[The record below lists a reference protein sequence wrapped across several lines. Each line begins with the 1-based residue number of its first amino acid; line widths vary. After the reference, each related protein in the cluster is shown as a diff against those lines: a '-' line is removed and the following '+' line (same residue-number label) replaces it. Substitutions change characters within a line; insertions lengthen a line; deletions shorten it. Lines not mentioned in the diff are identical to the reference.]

1 MRWEDSGAAFPITR
15 WSLVVAAAG
24 DASGQRAAAIID
36 LYWPAVYAF
45 LRRRQYS
52 RDKAAELTQ
61 AFFADV
67 VIGRDL
73 FRNADAT
80 RGRLRSLVVAA
91 LKNFIIDAS
100 RREVARGGDRI
111 GPLDAAWLDREES
124 LLTADSSEPDAAFER
139 RWGLAQ
145 LEEALRRCEE
155 HFERI
160 SKQAH
165 WKAFEARILR
175 PSLRPFEPPPLD
187 QLVGEL
193 GFRSPADVAAAVQVV
208 KRRLVILLEEVAAEV
223 GDDGGGP
230 VDVANGLSG
239 GGRDGQ
245 PNGGAPIG

>member
-24 DASGQRAAAIID
+24 DTSGLRAAAIID

-52 RDKAAELTQ
+52 RDQAAELTQ

-73 FRNADAT
+73 LRNADAS
-80 RGRLRSLVVAA
+80 RGRLRSLIIAA
-91 LKNFIIDAS
+91 LKNYRVDAT
-100 RREVARGGDRI
+100 RRDVARGADRI
-111 GPLDAAWLDREES
+111 GPLEGAWLDREET

-145 LEEALRRCEE
+145 LEEAIRRCEQ
-155 HFERI
+155 HFDRI

-165 WKAFEARILR
+165 WKAFEARVLR

-187 QLVGEL
+187 QLVKEL

-223 GDDGGGP
+223 GDEADAPSGL
-230 VDVANGLSG
+230 ANG
-239 GGRDGQ
+239 DGTMV
-245 PNGGAPIG
+245 